1 MRQKLENRAFLFLL
15 LGVTALFG
23 VLLKPFWGAIF
34 WAAAVTVIFFPL
46 QRRLLA
52 RIGGRRRTL
61 AALITLL
68 CCVLVV
74 VLPVLLIAM
83 QVVQETIS
91 LYQSIQE
98 GDISPDSYLDQIRTA
113 FPVIP
118 ETLESL
124 GIDTESIRQRLSDFA
139 VTASRFL
146 AQEALTVG
154 QSTVSFI
161 LNLALMLYL
170 TFFLLR
176 DGDQLITL
184 MVKALPLGDEREY
197 RMFTKFAEVTRAT
210 VKGNLLVAI
219 VQGALGG
226 IIFWILGLPAAI
238 LWGVLM
244 AVLSLIP
251 AVGAALVWIPAAIYL
266 FAIGSWIAGT
276 VLVLFGILVIGLAD
290 NILRPILVGRD
301 TKLPDYLVLF
311 STLGGIALMGINGFV
326 IGPLIAAL
334 FLTFW
339 DIFMTEFNDEK
350 TSPY

>member
-1 MRQKLENRAFLFLL
+1 MQQKLENRAFLYLL
-15 LGVTALFG
+15 LGVTILFG

-52 RIGGRRRTL
+52 RIGRQRRTL

-74 VLPVLLIAM
+74 VLPVLLITL
-83 QVVQETIS
+83 QVVQESIN
-91 LYQSIQE
+91 LYQAIQE
-98 GDISPDSYLDQIRTA
+98 GDISPGNYLDQIRTA

-124 GIDTESIRQRLSDFA
+124 GIDMESTRQRLSDFV
-139 VTASRFL
+139 VTASQFL

-176 DGDQLITL
+176 DGNQLITL

-226 IIFWILGLPAAI
+226 VIFWILGLPAAI

-266 FAIGSWIAGT
+266 FAIGSWVAGT
-276 VLVLFGILVIGLAD
+276 ALVLFGVLVIGLAD

-339 DIFMTEFNDEK
+339 DIFMTEFNHEK
-350 TSPY
+350 ASPF